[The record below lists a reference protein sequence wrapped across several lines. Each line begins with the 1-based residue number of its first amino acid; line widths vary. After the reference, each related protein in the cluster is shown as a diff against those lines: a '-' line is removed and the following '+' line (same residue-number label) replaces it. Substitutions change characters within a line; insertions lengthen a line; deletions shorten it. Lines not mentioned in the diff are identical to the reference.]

1 LTAVRVYS
9 PLWNVK
15 NPEPIY
21 VPVSRL
27 NNLRENKT
35 ASKNLARV
43 GDLGIYKTTGS
54 KTKKK
59 FYHHDPNN
67 NKSNQKITV
76 AKNISLSKDNLENLK
91 GIHFNYKNS
100 NPNNP
105 MQISFGI
112 HTSGMKFHI
121 PIEHF
126 NEKKNLRALTQPP
139 SETIDFATSLILQK
153 GPLYLV
159 KRILGLPFDKNWRLV
174 EVGKRNLIQRRF
186 HKNLNKVNNINIVF
200 SRELDDLVVLE
211 ENLVRL
217 PSDDEELRLKVSCN
231 LRLSRGRFS
240 NDIILAQGEL
250 PVKFF
255 NSSGHWVLQIDLKEY
270 LHSHR
275 TLFLEE
281 LLLFIPANTNEIIA
295 GRVVSSLI
303 FGKQGKGANSPN
315 IFTGVNGD
323 EYTQDQRIFATM
335 DSPNDV
341 INKLGKSRKRI
352 FLNLSNLKDVIKNRS
367 GWGFFSKKSN
377 VIEEV
382 YLFVKPKK
390 PGPKSSFFMSE
401 PYIVFAKS
409 GPLKNMDDY
418 LKIHRKSRN
427 RFHQEAIN
435 RKKDDSTI
443 RILFLGG
450 SIMAGLG
457 AGPST
462 TFPLLF
468 KGMLKSI
475 GFSAGGKK
483 FDIVN
488 AGQPGNTT
496 YGYLYQYDKT
506 DAFAG
511 NPWDTPGYFLKTPTD
526 NARFTLKDLKAD
538 IVVIAP
544 VYNDQI
550 FFNGDPTTF
559 EQLYENK
566 VSINQVLKT
575 FRENF
580 VFQYN
585 AIGHY
590 IYKSAYGYLHN
601 KALIKNTPY
610 TENQNLRL
618 YKNRLRLLVKKIL
631 KDSKKMVFLL
641 FPAKEKDPYYHYYLN
656 DKKIFNEIAEEFN
669 FPVYDLNKNNG
680 NKNREGYWYDY
691 IHPSGMGYNDYAVKF
706 FNLLFSEK
714 SPYLKIN
721 WEDH

>member
-1 LTAVRVYS
+1 
-9 PLWNVK
+9 
-15 NPEPIY
+15 
-21 VPVSRL
+21 
-27 NNLRENKT
+27 
-35 ASKNLARV
+35 
-43 GDLGIYKTTGS
+43 
-54 KTKKK
+54 
-59 FYHHDPNN
+59 
-67 NKSNQKITV
+67 
-76 AKNISLSKDNLENLK
+76 
-91 GIHFNYKNS
+91 
-100 NPNNP
+100 
-105 MQISFGI
+105 
-112 HTSGMKFHI
+112 MKFHI

-126 NEKKNLRALTQPP
+126 NENKNLKTLTQLP
-139 SETIDFATSLILQK
+139 SETIDFATSLILRK

-159 KRILGLPFDKNWRLV
+159 KRILGLPFDENWRLSQ
-174 EVGKRNLIQRRF
+174 VGKRNLIQRRF
-186 HKNLNKVNNINIVF
+186 HKNLNNVNNINIVF
-200 SRELDDLVVLE
+200 SRELDNLVVLE

-217 PSDDEELRLKVSCN
+217 LSDDKESRLKVSCN

-240 NDIILAQGEL
+240 NNIILAQGEL
-250 PVKFF
+250 PVKIF

-270 LHSHR
+270 LHSNK

-303 FGKQGKGANSPN
+303 FGKQGKVSNSPN

-323 EYTQDQRIFATM
+323 EYTQDQKIFATM

-367 GWGFFSKKSN
+367 GWGFFSEKRN

-382 YLFVKPKK
+382 FLFTKPKK

-401 PYIVFAKS
+401 PNIVFAKS
-409 GPLKNMDDY
+409 GPLKSTDDH

-450 SIMAGLG
+450 STMAGLG
-457 AGPST
+457 TGPSS

-475 GFSAGGKK
+475 GSSSDGKK

-488 AGQPGNTT
+488 AGQSGNTT

-511 NPWDTPGYFLKTPTD
+511 SPWDGSYFLKTPTD
-526 NARFTLKDLKAD
+526 SSRFVLKDLKAD
-538 IVVIAP
+538 IVIIAP
-544 VYNDQI
+544 VYNDQV
-550 FFNGDPTTF
+550 FFNAHPSMF
-559 EQLYENK
+559 EQLYEDK
-566 VSINQVLKT
+566 VSINQVLKP
-575 FRENF
+575 FRGNF

-590 IYKSAYGYLHN
+590 IYKGAYGYLHN
-601 KALIKNTPY
+601 KALLKNTSY
-610 TENQNLRL
+610 TENENLRL
-618 YKNRLRLLVKKIL
+618 YKNRLRLLAKKIL
-631 KDSKKMVFLL
+631 KDSKKIVFLL
-641 FPAKEKDPYYHYYLN
+641 FPAKEKDPYHYYYLN
-656 DKKIFNEIAEEFN
+656 DKKIFNEIAAELN
-669 FPVYDLNKNNG
+669 FPVYDLNENNL
-680 NKNREGYWYDY
+680 NQNRKGYWYDF
-691 IHPSGMGYNDYAVKF
+691 IHPTANGYNDYAVKF